1 MFQLNW
7 GSFVALLP
15 KLSLLPIDRPLSAH
29 KFSLN
34 FWYLGIDN
42 MSASELEM
50 VVLCKLEMA
59 QVASQRHHA
68 AMASRIV
75 LMGLKILQSSA
86 LFDEKKGHAAAE
98 RK

>member
-1 MFQLNW
+1 
-7 GSFVALLP
+7 
-15 KLSLLPIDRPLSAH
+15 
-29 KFSLN
+29 
-34 FWYLGIDN
+34 
-42 MSASELEM
+42 MSAAELEM

-59 QVASQRHHA
+59 EVASQRHHA